1 MDYSNFIKP
10 LNELVLSTRP
20 YFVNK
25 IYLKPAE
32 LVVLSFGVILFTYIF
47 SRGAFK
53 TNDNMNDIKKNLDK
67 TKDSIKEISNS
78 LNKIVDS
85 ITELKETINKNND
98 FGGAITGV
106 LEIFLEKHLEILSA
120 VEKVL

>member
-1 MDYSNFIKP
+1 MDYNNFIKP
-10 LNELVLSTRP
+10 LNELVVRTRP

-53 TNDNMNDIKKNLDK
+53 TNDTINDIKKDVDK

-78 LNKIVDS
+78 LNRIADS
-85 ITELKETINKNND
+85 ITDLKETIDKNNNLAE
-98 FGGAITGV
+98 AITGV
-106 LEIFLEKHLEILSA
+106 VETFLEKHLDILSA
-120 VEKVL
+120 INRAL